1 MRRWLGGR
9 WQGGRGERGGRG
21 GGTRVKGRWRLEEGG
36 GERRG
41 LEWRGCEAVSKTFLG
56 STWRTHVVRAF
67 LRGAG
72 RGARKASSRAEMASV
87 SLRFVRAAE
96 AVQDAVGEDER
107 DSPQG
112 RERNAQLRDDAV
124 GSETAAAFENVA
136 LDREGAGE
144 ELNATGE
151 GVDRLDHAGLRA
163 AQEGQ

>member
-96 AVQDAVGEDER
+96 AG
-107 DSPQG
+107 
-112 RERNAQLRDDAV
+112 
-124 GSETAAAFENVA
+124 
-136 LDREGAGE
+136 GAGE
-144 ELNATGE
+144 RSMVRDWAVAWTDSAIAATEWRKGRE
-151 GVDRLDHAGLRA
+151 TREESRGLA
-163 AQEGQ
+163 ASSPTRRRKLSHER